1 MAARHVLS
9 GIAVAALLVAGG
21 GALYW
26 HQHASQS
33 ATPVAAQVASE
44 PLLNDLQL
52 LLADYRKIIVLL
64 ADDSSQ
70 SDAQR
75 QQATTVGQA
84 IFHDD
89 LDKQAALAANFVK
102 ITTSSDSARYQRI
115 EAVLDYIES
124 GSGLYDADRLA
135 FREPLNALQTAL
147 GQDSSLPAIKLH
159 KRVGDDLDA
168 LDEIEQQYDKE
179 INQIFSRVE
188 TRAIV
193 LRREKWEDYVAHLQT
208 LYQRDQV
215 LKDYGVI
222 TPYTA
227 AELPQDNSTSGQA
240 SASSE
245 KDIFGDKLPPKTLV
259 LTFDDGPHPQY
270 TDEIIAILKQYDVPG
285 TFFEVGHNIG
295 SVDAKGKVVLGKGAK
310 ITREL
315 LADGYVV
322 GNHTYTHAQL
332 SKEHG
337 AELKAEINNT
347 DLLLKAVD
355 PNRSPLFRFPYG
367 ARNSEAMGILADDH
381 LRSVLWNIDSL
392 DWADPVPTSV
402 ADRVLRAVDKEGHGI
417 ILFHDI
423 HDRAVKALPT
433 ILDRLVADGYQF
445 AAWDGTNFSVHQA
458 TARAAKQVVTSGYAS
473 SWAVV
478 IGINDYQKWPKL
490 QYAVNDAQSVGQL
503 LTDKYGFAPDHV
515 ITLKDGDATR
525 NRILATFHD
534 QFDDD
539 KLKKDDRVFVFF
551 AGHGA
556 TRHLSSGRDV
566 GYIIPVDA
574 STDNIAT
581 DAIPMTEIQNI
592 AESLNAKHVFFV
604 MDACYSGLGLERGG
618 SGGYLSENAR
628 RVGRQMLTAGG
639 ADQMVADG
647 GPNGHSIFTWTLLQ
661 GLGGKDDLNGD
672 GLITA
677 TELAAY
683 VAPAVASVS
692 QQTPAFGS
700 LPGSEGGDFVFE
712 LPTNTE
718 FISTDT
724 TQLSTEAITLN
735 NKLDAAAPVVNSG
748 GPGRTAVVAPV
759 QVKDLQGK
767 EQTLTSVAVVSL
779 SARQAAQQ
787 ANDKGMQFY
796 REQHYDEAAAQ
807 FTEALKLRPD
817 FALAAN
823 NLGFVYYKQEKFA
836 EAARWFE
843 NAIKSDPSRAVA
855 YLNLGDAYRQAGQN
869 DKAQQAYKT
878 YLELSPTGSAADRVR
893 KLQG

>member
-1 MAARHVLS
+1 M
-9 GIAVAALLVAGG
+9 
-21 GALYW
+21 
-26 HQHASQS
+26 
-33 ATPVAAQVASE
+33 
-44 PLLNDLQL
+44 
-52 LLADYRKIIVLL
+52 
-64 ADDSSQ
+64 
-70 SDAQR
+70 
-75 QQATTVGQA
+75 
-84 IFHDD
+84 
-89 LDKQAALAANFVK
+89 
-102 ITTSSDSARYQRI
+102 
-115 EAVLDYIES
+115 
-124 GSGLYDADRLA
+124 
-135 FREPLNALQTAL
+135 

-661 GLGGKDDLNGD
+661 GLGGKADLNGD